1 MLAWIFLLLS
11 GLAWWVVFTTHS
23 VLELTLALA
32 AAVIFLMLGFFGLL
46 AARVGQVTRTQG
58 SREKALL
65 LSTRPRPSAASA
77 RAGGSDHGG
86 VVIGVDVGG
95 TGRGGSRS
103 ANDQD
108 GHADG
113 GGDGGGGGG
122 D

>member
-32 AAVIFLMLGFFGLL
+32 AAVIFLVLGFFGLL
-46 AARVGQVTRTQG
+46 SARVGQVTRTQG

-77 RAGGSDHGG
+77 RAGASDQAS
-86 VVIGVDVGG
+86 VTIGIDVGS

-103 ANDQD
+103 ATDQD

-113 GGDGGGGGG
+113 GGDGGGG